1 MLSRLQGAGV
11 DLTMASD
18 GFFLNL
24 SWILL
29 SLSEPF
35 SSLDPSGGNPR
46 LMRIDPAYCSMCPGE
61 GRRSQGDAPPPDMI
75 IDFSTETKL
84 AEVFKDSE
92 GTCICTCI
100 HICTVTVIVVQCTL
114 STYIAFYR
122 LWCIL
127 CFYLFNLFDMG

>member
-1 MLSRLQGAGV
+1 
-11 DLTMASD
+11 MASD

-46 LMRIDPAYCSMCPGE
+46 LMKIDPAYCGMYSRE
-61 GRRSQGDAPPPDMI
+61 WRRGQGDAPPHNMI
-75 IDFSTETKL
+75 IDFSKETKV

-92 GTCICTCI
+92 GI
-100 HICTVTVIVVQCTL
+100 
-114 STYIAFYR
+114 YIYM
-122 LWCIL
+122 
-127 CFYLFNLFDMG
+127 YMYM